1 MTTDEGMNRRD
12 FLRMT
17 GVSATATVAGAS
29 GAAAAQDGGNESGN
43 QTGNESGNQTGNQT
57 GNESGNQTGNQTGN
71 ESGNQTGNQ
80 TGNESGNQTGNQT
93 GDSGGG
99 GSGPIDYGGYLD
111 DANGWEE
118 GGTADE
124 TGSNEV
130 TIAVGPNESNNF
142 DPVAVHVDPG
152 TKIVWEWEG
161 PGHNV
166 QAEDGQFESEIKSEG
181 TFEYTAEEEGVIPY
195 FCQPHKDMG
204 MLGALAVGEV
214 PRKEPA
220 APVTPAV
227 SQGTKNLGVAT
238 FATMVSTLGLAYFFL
253 RYGGDYEQ

>member
-17 GVSATATVAGAS
+17 GVSATAGVAGAS
-29 GAAAAQDGGNESGN
+29 GSVAAQEGGNN
-43 QTGNESGNQTGNQT
+43 TTGNETGNQTGNQT
-57 GNESGNQTGNQTGN
+57 GNETGNQTGNQTGN
-71 ESGNQTGNQ
+71 TTGNETGNQTGNQ
-80 TGNESGNQTGNQT
+80 TGNGTAESGG
-93 GDSGGG
+93 GSGGG

-111 DANGWEE
+111 DANGW
-118 GGTADE
+118 GGDGSTTDM
-124 TGSNEV
+124 TGQGEV
-130 TIAVGPNESNNF
+130 TITVGPDSSNNF

-152 TKIVWEWEG
+152 TKIIWEWAG

-181 TFEYTAEEEGVIPY
+181 TFEYTADEEGVIPY
-195 FCQPHKDMG
+195 FCQPHKGQG
-204 MLGALAVGEV
+204 MLGALAVGQV